1 MKNKIS
7 LKKLISKAVVLDILK
22 VKSENDLKKQTQNA
36 SDINADSCHHC
47 YSFDSHK

>member
-22 VKSENDLKKQTQNA
+22 VKIGE
-36 SDINADSCHHC
+36 
-47 YSFDSHK
+47 

>member
-22 VKSENDLKKQTQNA
+22 VKIGK
-36 SDINADSCHHC
+36 
-47 YSFDSHK
+47 

>member
-22 VKSENDLKKQTQNA
+22 VKIGEWPQKTDTKRFWN
-36 SDINADSCHHC
+36 
-47 YSFDSHK
+47 